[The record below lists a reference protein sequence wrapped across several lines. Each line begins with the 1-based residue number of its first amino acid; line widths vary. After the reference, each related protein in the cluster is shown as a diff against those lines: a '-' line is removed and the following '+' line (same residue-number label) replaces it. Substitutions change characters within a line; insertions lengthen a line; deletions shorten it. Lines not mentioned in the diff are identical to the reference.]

1 MISKSRFKYFLVI
14 WVGQL
19 ISSIGSGLTSFGLN
33 VYVFEKT
40 GSALSCSLVT
50 LCAFFPLVF
59 FTPISGTIADK
70 FSRAKLMLIGD
81 FFSAMCLGGM
91 FIMISVG
98 INNIPAVCIWV
109 FLSSCFAA
117 ILDPAYKA
125 VVTDLLTPE
134 EYSKAGGL
142 VQLASSAKFLLSP
155 IFAGLIYQIFGI
167 YLILIIDMCTF
178 FTTLFTVAY
187 SGKVMNECQKIKD
200 SKVQVIKD
208 IVEGYKELTQT
219 KGIKLLLILSI
230 VITFYVGIIETM
242 IKPML
247 LELTDSSTLGVILSL
262 SAIGMLISSLVLGVK
277 GIKKN
282 YLKALSLSFL
292 FMGITI
298 AVIGCTTNII
308 WIAVIAF
315 LFFLTI
321 PVSNVCL
328 DVLMRCN
335 ISKDTQGRAWGL
347 ISFISQLG
355 YIIAYAISGVLA
367 DYVFN
372 PLLYKNGALADSVGK
387 ILGTGSERGI
397 ALMLVI
403 CGISMVILSP
413 LLKSGKSLKQMETNC
428 LDYNVED

>member
-14 WVGQL
+14 WVGQF

-91 FIMISVG
+91 FIMISMG

-117 ILDPAYKA
+117 LLDPAYKA

-167 YLILIIDMCTF
+167 YLI
-178 FTTLFTVAY
+178 
-187 SGKVMNECQKIKD
+187 
-200 SKVQVIKD
+200 
-208 IVEGYKELTQT
+208 
-219 KGIKLLLILSI
+219 
-230 VITFYVGIIETM
+230 
-242 IKPML
+242 
-247 LELTDSSTLGVILSL
+247 
-262 SAIGMLISSLVLGVK
+262 
-277 GIKKN
+277 
-282 YLKALSLSFL
+282 
-292 FMGITI
+292 
-298 AVIGCTTNII
+298 
-308 WIAVIAF
+308 
-315 LFFLTI
+315 
-321 PVSNVCL
+321 
-328 DVLMRCN
+328 
-335 ISKDTQGRAWGL
+335 
-347 ISFISQLG
+347 
-355 YIIAYAISGVLA
+355 
-367 DYVFN
+367 
-372 PLLYKNGALADSVGK
+372 
-387 ILGTGSERGI
+387 
-397 ALMLVI
+397 
-403 CGISMVILSP
+403 
-413 LLKSGKSLKQMETNC
+413 
-428 LDYNVED
+428 

>member
-40 GSALSCSLVT
+40 GSALACSLVT

-70 FSRAKLMLIGD
+70 FSRPKLMLIGD
-81 FFSAMCLGGM
+81 LFSAVCLGGM
-91 FIMISVG
+91 FIMISMG
-98 INNIPAVCIWV
+98 INNIPAICLWV

-125 VVTDLLTPE
+125 VVTNLLTPE

-155 IFAGLIYQIFGI
+155 IFAGLIYQISGI

-200 SKVQVIKD
+200 SKVQVVKD

-219 KGIKLLLILSI
+219 KGIKLLLILS
-230 VITFYVGIIETM
+230 VMITFYVGIIETM

-298 AVIGCTTNII
+298 AIIGCTTNIV

-355 YIIAYAISGVLA
+355 YIIAYAISGALA

-413 LLKSGKSLKQMETNC
+413 LLKSGKSLKQIVANC
-428 LDYNVED
+428 FNYNVED

>member
-1 MISKSRFKYFLVI
+1 MVSQSRFKYFLVI
-14 WVGQL
+14 WIGQL

-40 GSALSCSLVT
+40 GSALFCSLVT

-81 FFSAMCLGGM
+81 FFSAVCLGGM
-91 FIMISVG
+91 IIMIRMG
-98 INNIPAVCIWV
+98 INNIPAICFWV

-142 VQLASSAKFLLSP
+142 VQLASSAKYLLSP
-155 IFAGLIYQIFGI
+155 IFAGLIYQVSGI
-167 YLILIIDMCTF
+167 YLLLIVDMCTF

-187 SGKVMNECQKIKD
+187 SGRVMNECQSIND
-200 SKVQVIKD
+200 SKVQVFKD
-208 IVEGYKELTQT
+208 IIEGYKELTQG
-219 KGIKLLLILSI
+219 KGIKLLLLLSI

-247 LELTDSSTLGVILSL
+247 LELTDSSTLGLVLSL
-262 SAIGMLISSLVLGVK
+262 SAVGMLISSLILGMK

-282 YLKALSLSFL
+282 YLRALSLSFL

-298 AVIGCTTNII
+298 TIIGFTLNIK

-321 PVSNVCL
+321 PISNVCL

-335 ISKDTQGRAWGL
+335 INKTTQGRSWGM

-355 YIIAYAISGVLA
+355 YIIAYACSGALA

-372 PLLYKNGALADSVGK
+372 PLLHKNGALADSVGR

-403 CGISMVILSP
+403 CGVSMVLLSP
-413 LLKSGKSLKQMETNC
+413 ALRGSKSLKQMETNC
-428 LDYNVED
+428 FSNRVED